1 MTCIHIA
8 LLVLPAFATA
18 TGPGST
24 ALMRQAEHLKPD
36 LDDGV
41 AVSAQGIIVSPRS
54 SATSSVEKNNGDIS
68 HKIISEEVQRMT
80 VPRDGESLLETMQTL
95 HKQISRIAAVHMRP
109 HSMGTYVGLIRRYLE
124 DSHSHK
130 SETPDVVV
138 PVNSSGLVPTLSG
151 GVPVGPTL
159 SGSSPNGQ
167 SVDMPVDEDGSANA
181 EPVHSS
187 MQLWALGFFSSLLAL
202 GFTAQHVGGKMK
214 VQLQPEDDLV
224 VPRGRPCWTICCAA
238 WVVALAAIT
247 FFFTLL
253 VLSSVGLEDR
263 ADGYDGVVVL
273 HKPRHPGERAFEAGQ
288 GVAMS
293 VGLMALLIF
302 RRRHHY
308 DVKIS
313 SGLLALC
320 AIRGATLSCG
330 LAALLEVSGISGL
343 TMITGLKE
351 KDLLPTADS
360 LPGST
365 VMLGVLTSMAVVG
378 LAEEFGKLASLLI
391 GTWLSASAVRLEPTN
406 TWKAMVR
413 VLVESPRAMMLA
425 GLAVGCGFM
434 TLENVGYLLSAG
446 LMYDKDDSAAAER
459 IIRCIIV
466 GVRVGL
472 NLHPWLAGI
481 TCARVASLT
490 YGQGRPYLSLSFSE
504 LAWALWPAAALHT
517 AFDFGLVSLPGMIAI
532 FLPPFAWIATRHVF
546 NTEWDK
552 CTLAA
557 QDTDPSEDSS
567 AAMDG
572 QSG

>member
-1 MTCIHIA
+1 MMCIHFA

-18 TGPGST
+18 TGP
-24 ALMRQAEHLKPD
+24 AIIRQAEHLKPD
-36 LDDGV
+36 LADGV
-41 AVSAQGIIVSPRS
+41 ASVYPKGTIVAPRPSAMS
-54 SATSSVEKNNGDIS
+54 SAEHNDIIDR
-68 HKIISEEVQRMT
+68 KIIAEEVERTTM
-80 VPRDGESLLETMQTL
+80 PIGKDDSASLLETMRFL
-95 HKQISRIAAVHMRP
+95 HGQITKISEVHLRP
-109 HSMGTYVGLIRRYLE
+109 HSMGTFITLIRKYLGN
-124 DSHSHK
+124 SHSQK
-130 SETPDVVV
+130 MKPETPDVVV
-138 PVNSSGLVPTLSG
+138 PAVVGNSSGL
-151 GVPVGPTL
+151 PVGPVVPAL
-159 SGSSPNGQ
+159 SGSSPIGQ
-167 SVDMPVDEDGSANA
+167 TVEGPIDEDGSADA

-187 MQLWALGFFSSLLAL
+187 MQLWAVGFFASLLAL
-202 GFTAQHVGGKMK
+202 GFTASHVGGKMK
-214 VQLQPEDDLV
+214 VQMQPEDDLV

-238 WVVALAAIT
+238 WVVVLAAIT

-253 VLSSVGLEDR
+253 VLTSVGLEDR

-302 RRRHHY
+302 RRRHDY
-308 DVKIS
+308 SVRIS

-320 AIRGATLSCG
+320 AIRGATLSCA
-330 LAALLEVSGISGL
+330 LAALLEVSGISVL
-343 TMITGLKE
+343 QFVTGLQE
-351 KDLLPTADS
+351 KDLLPTEDK
-360 LPGST
+360 LPGAS

-378 LAEEFGKLASLLI
+378 MAEEFAKLASLLC
-391 GTWLSASAVRLEPTN
+391 GTWLSASAVRLEDAN
-406 TWKAMVR
+406 SWKQLWR
-413 VLVESPRAMMLA
+413 VLVESPRALMLA

-481 TCARVASLT
+481 TCARIASLT

-517 AFDFGLVSLPGMIAI
+517 AFDFGLVSLPGMIAV

-552 CTLAA
+552 FASA
-557 QDTDPSEDSS
+557 VQDTDPSEDSS
-567 AAMDG
+567 AATRG
-572 QSG
+572 QSS